1 MPPTPTFGPYR
12 RAHSRWVFRATS
24 ALLVLTSLS
33 CAGAADRPE
42 ANTTTEPAVAPGS
55 LRLAGTVEAVRSWTV
70 SVPRLAGQSLSP
82 LIITYLVPPGTRVE
96 PGDLLVT
103 FDPQEQERV
112 ALDRQAEV
120 VDLDGQIARKRSEQ
134 ASQEAKDQTELTKAS
149 NDVERA
155 KLDVRKNDH
164 VARVEAEKNTLALE
178 QAIARHEQLSKTFAL
193 KRKAAAADL
202 RILEIRR
209 ERAEAALEHA
219 RENAG
224 RMEVHAPFAGLVVIK
239 RIYRN
244 GAFVEILEGDDVRPG
259 VPIIDIVDTSV
270 MQVRAAVNQADA
282 GLVREGQTARVGL
295 DGFPELIFDGR
306 VQLVAPLGVASSR
319 SPTVRSL
326 TAVVSID
333 GADPQLLPDLSA
345 WVELMPASETPA
357 TEPGTGGPR

>member
-1 MPPTPTFGPYR
+1 MPPTFVPCR
-12 RAHSRWVFRATS
+12 RLTARANRGVL
-24 ALLVLTSLS
+24 AAWLVLAGSA
-33 CAGAADRPE
+33 CAPADRPE
-42 ANTTTEPAVAPGS
+42 ANAPAAQAVTAGS
-55 LRLAGTVEAVRSWTV
+55 LRLSGTVEAVRSWTV
-70 SVPRLAGQSLSP
+70 SVPRLAGQSLTP
-82 LIITYLVPPGTRVE
+82 LIITFLVAPGTRVE

-103 FDPQEQERV
+103 FDPQEQERI

-134 ASQEAKDQTELTKAS
+134 TSAEAKDQTELTKAA

-178 QAIARHEQLSKTFAL
+178 QAIARHEQLQKTFDL

-209 ERAEAALEHA
+209 ERADRALQHA

-224 RMEVHAPFAGLVVIK
+224 RMEVRAPFAGLVVIK

-259 VPIIDIVDTSV
+259 VPIIDIVDTSA
-270 MQVRAAVNQADA
+270 MQVRAMVNQADA
-282 GLVREGQTARVGL
+282 GLVRDGQPAKVGL

-306 VQLVAPLGVASSR
+306 VDLVAPLGVASSR
-319 SPTVRSL
+319 SPSVRAL
-326 TAVVSID
+326 TAVISID

-345 WVELMPASETPA
+345 WVELMPAGTDAPA
-357 TEPGTGGPR
+357 PEGAGGER